1 MKNLLLIILFIII
14 ILPGLKCTKGV
25 SDLPDDQTDLKEV
38 ITKANKSCQSANPD
52 QSLQWLKDIIVKA
65 EEDKETKKHM
75 GNYMGKIFSTSYQNQ
90 PVFYISMALGSGGVA
105 FYLFDCN
112 GITVRIS
119 PSDDVVIF
127 SQNAKKDILI
137 YSNVPI

>member
-65 EEDKETKKHM
+65 EEDKETKKLM
-75 GNYMGKIFSTSYQNQ
+75 NQ
-90 PVFYISMALGSGGVA
+90 VGGAILSERPNVKWTDVA
-105 FYLFDCN
+105 GLE
-112 GITVRIS
+112 
-119 PSDDVVIF
+119 
-127 SQNAKKDILI
+127 NAKASLNEAVILPIKFPTLFTGDIRT
-137 YSNVPI
+137 VQ